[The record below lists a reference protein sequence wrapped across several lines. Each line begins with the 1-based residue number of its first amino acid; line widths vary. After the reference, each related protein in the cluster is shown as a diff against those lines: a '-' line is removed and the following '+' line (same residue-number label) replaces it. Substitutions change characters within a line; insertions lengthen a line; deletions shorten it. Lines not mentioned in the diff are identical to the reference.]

1 MLLSSLIGVL
11 VEMIVDAL
19 AVTAVVLVGAIAFLA
34 ARYRAPDHSIYDSP
48 RTTPVIS
55 DDDVSPQHDDVV
67 RVLGEF
73 NRTNTS
79 KDIHVA
85 RKRME
90 DLFFRDVDARIVP
103 VSVDGIPGEWV
114 LAERA
119 DPMQR
124 LLYLHGGAFRVG
136 SPRSHRLITSEL
148 SRRSGVAVLAVDYRM
163 QPEVKTVQCHEDAR
177 TAYRWILRNGPDG
190 NSELKSLFVAGDSA
204 GGNLT
209 LSVIAWA
216 RDEGIRPVDGAVA
229 FAPLTDATFSSPTWK
244 ANVKTDPFLGP
255 GIGPLLS
262 IPKFVIA
269 IGSRWTSGR
278 AVNDPML
285 SPLLGNL
292 AALPKTLIQVSRDE
306 MLYGDSQRYANKAK
320 AHGSEVTLQVWPR
333 MVHVFQG
340 FADLPESSAALAHAA
355 DFIKAQIGRNE
366 PVMASDA

>member
-1 MLLSSLIGVL
+1 MD
-11 VEMIVDAL
+11 MIVDAL
-19 AVTAVVLVGAIAFLA
+19 AATAVTIVAVVAFLA
-34 ARYRAPDHSIYDSP
+34 LRYRAPDHSAYDAP
-48 RTTPVIS
+48 KTAPVIA
-55 DDDVSPQHDDVV
+55 DADVSPEHDDVV
-67 RVLGEF
+67 RTLGEF
-73 NRTNTS
+73 NRNNTS

-90 DLFFRDVDARIVP
+90 DLFYRDVEAKVVP
-103 VSVDGIPGEWV
+103 VSVDGMPGEWV
-114 LAERA
+114 LADRA
-119 DPMQR
+119 DPTRR

-136 SPRSHRLITSEL
+136 SPRSHRHITSEL

-216 RDEGIRPVDGAVA
+216 RDEGIRQVDGAVA
-229 FAPLTDATFSSPTWK
+229 FAPLTDATFGSPTWK
-244 ANVKTDPFLGP
+244 ANARTDPFLGP
-255 GIGPLLS
+255 GVGPLLS
-262 IPKFVIA
+262 IPKFAIA
-269 IGSRWTSGR
+269 IASRFTSGR
-278 AVNDPML
+278 PVNDPML
-285 SPLLGNL
+285 SPLLGDL

-340 FADLPESSAALAHAA
+340 FAELPESSAALGHAA
-355 DFIKAQIGRNE
+355 DFIRAQFGRNE
-366 PVMASDA
+366 PAVASER

>member
-1 MLLSSLIGVL
+1 MD
-11 VEMIVDAL
+11 MIVDVL
-19 AVTAVVLVGAIAFLA
+19 AVTAAAIVVVVAFLA
-34 ARYRAPDHSIYDSP
+34 ARYRAPDHSMYDSP
-48 RTTPVIS
+48 KTAPVIA
-55 DDDVSPQHDDVV
+55 DADVSPEHNDVV
-67 RVLGEF
+67 RTLAEF

-90 DLFFRDVDARIVP
+90 DLFYRDVKARVVP
-103 VSVDGIPGEWV
+103 VSVDGMPGEWV
-114 LAERA
+114 LAERS
-119 DPMQR
+119 DPTRR

-136 SPRSHRLITSEL
+136 SPRSHRHITAEL
-148 SRRSGVAVLAVDYRM
+148 SERSGVAVLAVDYRM

-177 TAYRWILRNGPDG
+177 TAYRWILQNGPDG

-229 FAPLTDATFSSPTWK
+229 FAALTDATFGSPTWK
-244 ANVKTDPFLGP
+244 ANTQTDPFLGP
-255 GIGPLLS
+255 AVGPLLS
-262 IPKFVIA
+262 IPRFAIA
-269 IGSRWTSGR
+269 IASRLSSGR
-278 AVNDPML
+278 PVNDPML

-292 AALPKTLIQVSRDE
+292 AALPRTLIQVSRDE

-340 FADLPESSAALAHAA
+340 FAVLPESSAALGHAA
-355 DFIKAQIGRNE
+355 DFIRAQFGRNE
-366 PVMASDA
+366 PVVASEP